1 MIVQV
6 NPDDPTH
13 IYEQI
18 RSQILL
24 MISGGTL
31 APGTQLPTIRQL
43 ASDLGLAKGTVSK
56 AYEALLRDGAI
67 ESRGRHGTVVSREVR
82 TFDSKQRRSRLVEAT
97 EQLVLTAWQMGANRD
112 EVDNYLRD
120 AWRRLEEGA
129 A

>member
-1 MIVQV
+1 MILQV
-6 NPDDPTH
+6 NPNDPTH

-24 MISGGTL
+24 MIAGGTL
-31 APGTQLPTIRQL
+31 SPGTQLPTIRQL

-56 AYEALLRDGAI
+56 AYEALFRDGAI
-67 ESRGRHGTVVSREVR
+67 ESRGRHGTVVATEPR
-82 TFDSKQRRSRLVEAT
+82 TFDTKQRESRLVEAT
-97 EQLVLTAWQMGANRD
+97 EQLALTARQIGATPD
-112 EVDNYLRD
+112 EIDHYLRD